1 LCSETT
7 YKISLAGFIDVKRLL
22 VKIHRYGSLCFA
34 IFWILQILSGI
45 LLVFSREFDDAIVL
59 GASSQLVS
67 PEAME
72 QARENISR
80 EGGSAGEYFISGGV
94 AGQVDILGQDK
105 SGKLRVWRVEGVDG
119 RIERISAWSDPWW
132 DLSIARG
139 VLLFHKSL
147 LAGATGRIIV
157 IASGVLLLVNMLVGL
172 RLVWPQ
178 KGRWRAI
185 LFPKRAASP
194 IASFYTWHRFL
205 GVWILPFGVITTLT
219 GLGLLFLPS
228 LQRATG
234 SPAALPEQC
243 EAIHADVQQHSSAR
257 AVERAKQ
264 VFPNAETVVV
274 TLPSRS
280 NICYTVQMRQPRE
293 WRRAFGTTR
302 VYVDSRTYRVVSAWD
317 AVEAPASVKAVTALY
332 TVHSGEWAGMAGRIL
347 AVVMGAGFLVLML
360 MGIRLWWS
368 RYRLKTRGP
377 AKVGGLHANGN

>member
-1 LCSETT
+1 
-7 YKISLAGFIDVKRLL
+7 VKRLL

-205 GVWILPFGVITTLT
+205 GGGFCL
-219 GLGLLFLPS
+219 
-228 LQRATG
+228 
-234 SPAALPEQC
+234 
-243 EAIHADVQQHSSAR
+243 
-257 AVERAKQ
+257 
-264 VFPNAETVVV
+264 
-274 TLPSRS
+274 
-280 NICYTVQMRQPRE
+280 
-293 WRRAFGTTR
+293 
-302 VYVDSRTYRVVSAWD
+302 
-317 AVEAPASVKAVTALY
+317 SV
-332 TVHSGEWAGMAGRIL
+332 
-347 AVVMGAGFLVLML
+347 
-360 MGIRLWWS
+360 
-368 RYRLKTRGP
+368 
-377 AKVGGLHANGN
+377 